1 MPIKKYLNRVEQ
13 FDQLV
18 RAERTGAPHEIAEK
32 LGFSEATFYTLV
44 DELRDDFGFPIEYSR
59 KRQTY
64 YYTEVG
70 RMETLCYKK
79 YLGNNIHCCIF
90 GVNARNIVLSP
101 ATNTI
106 MTPGTALIPP
116 TLFNLLLAVAAGG
129 LLALGWPPATS
140 FYLLLF
146 AWVPLLFMTHNKYG

>member
-18 RAERTGAPHEIAEK
+18 RAERTGAPHEAAEK

-44 DELRDDFGFPIEYSR
+44 IELRDDFGFPIKYDR

-70 RMETLCYKK
+70 RMVTLSYRK
-79 YLGNNIHCCIF
+79 N
-90 GVNARNIVLSP
+90 V
-101 ATNTI
+101 
-106 MTPGTALIPP
+106 
-116 TLFNLLLAVAAGG
+116 
-129 LLALGWPPATS
+129 
-140 FYLLLF
+140 
-146 AWVPLLFMTHNKYG
+146 